1 MKLLFVLTLVLS
13 SITSLAQTEVPPGTL
28 LPVMLSSSIDSEKS
42 KTDDKISARVM
53 QDVPLYGNDKLPAG
67 SHISGHIVQVGDS
80 RVTFVFDRLTVHH
93 DTTSL
98 HSSLRA
104 LASMM
109 DVHDAQ
115 LPANAISNDHG
126 TSEYDWTTRQ
136 IGGDLVYGKRGGNVM
151 RGNDVIGHSVLG
163 GGVIAVPRAEPG
175 SKCSAKGDDYDV
187 PQALWLFSASACG
200 VYGYPDVEIAVPD
213 KSDPPGN
220 IVLVSNKRI
229 KIRAGS
235 GMLLRVTAE

>member
-42 KTDDKISARVM
+42 KTDHKISARVM
-53 QDVPLYGNDKLPAG
+53 QDVPLYGKDKLPAG
-67 SHISGHIVQVGDS
+67 SHISGHIVQVSDS

-151 RGNDVIGHSVLG
+151 RGPEVIGHSVLG
-163 GGVIAVPRAEPG
+163 GGVIAIPRAEPG
-175 SKCSAKGDDYDV
+175 TKCHAEGDNGT

-200 VYGYPDVEIAVPD
+200 VYGYPDVEIAVPS
-213 KSDPPGN
+213 KSDSPGT

>member
-1 MKLLFVLTLVLS
+1 MKLLFVLMLVS
-13 SITSLAQTEVPPGTL
+13 ATSLAQTEVPPGTL
-28 LPVMLSSSIDSEKS
+28 IPVMLSSSIDSEKS

-53 QDVPLYGNDKLPAG
+53 QDVPLYGEEKLPAG
-67 SHISGHIVQVGDS
+67 SHISGHIVQVSGT
-80 RVTFVFDRLTVHH
+80 RVAFVMDRLTVHH

-98 HSSLRA
+98 RSSLRA

-109 DVHDAQ
+109 DVYDAQ

-126 TSEYDWTTRQ
+126 TSDYDWTTRQ

-175 SKCSAKGDDYDV
+175 SKCSAKGDNNDA

-200 VYGYPDVEIAVPD
+200 TYGYPDVEIAVPS
-213 KSDPPGN
+213 KSDSAGT
-220 IVLVSNKRI
+220 IVLLSNKRI